1 TNYTQRFENK
11 GIISEAVEQV
21 KKRRNKSENNISK

>member
-1 TNYTQRFENK
+1 FENK